1 MHMDDIRSIIKYKYE
16 TEEYGKIKVTLA
28 EVLAKRGITRNR
40 LSTLTGV
47 KYEVV
52 DRYYK
57 AKSIEMADLDFLAK
71 VCFALNCEI
80 SDLLVYESPDI
91 QNDT

>member
-1 MHMDDIRSIIKYKYE
+1 MDELRSIITYK
-16 TEEYGKIKVTLA
+16 TEEYGRVKVK
-28 EVLAKRGITRNR
+28 LAKVLDEHKITRNR

-57 AKSIEMADLDFLAK
+57 AKSVEMADLDFLAK
-71 VCFALNCEI
+71 VCFALNCKI
-80 SDLLVYESPDI
+80 SDLLEYEGPGCEKSPE
-91 QNDT
+91 